1 MSDQF
6 EAQIVLEGVN
16 NASEAFDQV
25 QSSGSK
31 LKDFLGGLGS
41 GAMAELKEQAG
52 TLASEGFGRLKDGI
66 GSLVSGAITGLPGL
80 LKDSIDKTAAWAERL
95 DGLGDVLG
103 TTGEESAGLI
113 VAIQGVGGN
122 AEAMSG
128 QMVKLVKGLTN
139 AKGELGPT
147 GKVLDELGI
156 SFKDSNGQMLSSSQI
171 LQNVANV
178 VGTMPDGLEKTTL
191 MTQLFGKSGKD
202 LSDVMGALANDG
214 LAKAQDKAKAMGL
227 ALSDDVIGSSIQSG
241 RAMNQLQL
249 SLQGVVT
256 SIGGALVPAL
266 APLLTAL
273 AGLTGQIIGALMPAI
288 TPLVALLGQL
298 ISAIL
303 PYVQQGIELIVGVVS
318 QAAQAFA
325 ALVTGADIGGFFTNL
340 QTNATNLFNVFG
352 GKGFAELLGLDPE
365 TAELIKGIFA
375 EISKPFIEFGT
386 WMATNWPQI
395 ETTFKTVL
403 SALKPIVDAVLPPI
417 GVIFK
422 TVFGIIVD
430 NLKSAVQIILSVI
443 KGLLQVMNGD
453 VEGGL
458 NTIVDGFK
466 NKFTKIGDFLTEV
479 KDTFVKIGMGII
491 NGLYDSI
498 VTNAGK
504 VWDAIKNLVLGP
516 IGDLKNMLHLPD
528 LFGGE
533 SNASGQ
539 SASNFSA
546 SSAVAGGIQAGF
558 ANVMSRQQQPMVIQL
573 LLNDETLAEAVING
587 TRSSDV
593 MLRNARRVF

>member
-6 EAQIVLEGVN
+6 QADIILNGVN
-16 NASEAFDQV
+16 NASEAFDEV
-25 QSSGSK
+25 QSSGGK

-52 TLASEGFGRLKDGI
+52 SLASEGFGKLKDGI
-66 GSLVSGAITGLPGL
+66 GNLVSGAITGLPGL
-80 LKDSIDKTAAWAERL
+80 LKESIDKTAAWAERL

-147 GKVLDELGI
+147 GKILDEMGV
-156 SFKDSNGQMLSSSQI
+156 SFKDANGNMLSSAQI

-214 LAKAQDKAKAMGL
+214 LTKAQEKAKGMGL
-227 ALSDDVIGSSIQSG
+227 ALSDDVINSSIQSG

-273 AGLTGQIIGALMPAI
+273 AGLTGQIIGALMPAVQ
-288 TPLVALLGQL
+288 PLVALLGQL
-298 ISAIL
+298 ITAIL
-303 PYVQQGIELIVGVVS
+303 PYVQQGIALIVGVVS

-325 ALVTGADIGGFFTNL
+325 QLVTGADIGGWFTNL
-340 QTNATNLFNVFG
+340 QTNASNLLTLFQ
-352 GKGFAELLGLDPE
+352 GKSFAELLGLDPE

-375 EISKPFIEFGT
+375 EISKPFVEFGT
-386 WMATNWPQI
+386 WMAANWPQI

-403 SALKPIVDAVLPPI
+403 QSLKPVVDAVLPPI
-417 GVIFK
+417 ATIFK

-430 NLKSAVQIILSVI
+430 NLKSSIQIILAVV

-466 NKFTKIGDFLTEV
+466 NKFTKIGEFLTTV
-479 KDTFVKIGMGII
+479 KDEFIKIGMGII

-498 VTNAGK
+498 VTNASK

-516 IGDLKNMLHLPD
+516 IGDLKNMLNLPD
-528 LFGGE
+528 LFGG
-533 SNASGQ
+533 SSTQ
-539 SASNFSA
+539 STTQGGRG
-546 SSAVAGGIQAGF
+546 SSSFFGSSIEAGF
-558 ANVMSRQQQPMVIQL
+558 ANAGARSSQTTVIQL

-587 TRSSDV
+587 SRGADV